1 MLRMIVCD
9 WNGTLF
15 REPLEKTFFVGL
27 CRLAFWRAVRRA
39 DGRKARR
46 LIRQGTRCV
55 GLYWAARRDPQ
66 RATEH
71 VARVVDLLNGDVFAG
86 LGRAEL
92 EAHTRRYA
100 RRVRRSLDLRLL
112 EPLAEVASRTGAAMG
127 VISSA
132 CGSAVEAALS
142 AAGFP
147 LDFVLAN
154 EFRMDGD
161 VVASFDFAIAENKL
175 DVLAGFLA
183 ERGIDP
189 DDVMYV
195 GDSPQDEACLRHVGM
210 PVVSFW
216 AAPAHK
222 ERFAR
227 TCGAFV
233 PADRAAFEEYLRSAA
248 GG

>member
-27 CRLAFWRAVRRA
+27 CGRALWRAVRAA
-39 DGRKARR
+39 DGRKVRR
-46 LIRQGTRCV
+46 LIRLGTRCV
-55 GLYWAARRDPQ
+55 GLYCAAKRDPE

-71 VARVVDLLNGDVFAG
+71 IARVVDLLNPDVFRG
-86 LGRAEL
+86 LGREEL
-92 EAHTRRYA
+92 EAYIRRHA
-100 RRVRRSLDLRLL
+100 RRVRSGLDSRLL
-112 EPLAEVASRTGAAMG
+112 EPLRAVVSRTGAAMG

-132 CGSAVEAALS
+132 CGSAVEAALRE
-142 AAGFP
+142 AGHR

-154 EFRMDGD
+154 EFRMDGSET
-161 VVASFDFAIAENKL
+161 ASFDFTIATNKL
-175 DVLAGFLA
+175 DVLSGFLA
-183 ERGIDP
+183 ERNVDP
-189 DDVMYV
+189 GEVMYV

-216 AAPAHK
+216 ATPAHK
-222 ERFAR
+222 QRFSR

-233 PADRAAFEEYLRSAA
+233 PADRAAFEEYLRSVA